1 VTGINSIHA
10 LEFKSQNQKF
20 EIRGGD
26 EMRTPIKPY
35 WLVVTLITVASV
47 LLSACAAPA
56 TPAPTPVPPTA
67 VPPTAVPPTAAPTN
81 PPAAMATAAPPTVAP
96 TATAIPKP
104 TAAPPVVTSKELNIY
119 AWSEYIPQELLDAFA
134 NEYKI
139 KVNYDTYAS
148 NEELMAKLQAGKTN
162 YDVIIPS
169 DYTVSILV
177 GQKMLE
183 PMDLD
188 HLPNFVNVDDQFKNP
203 SYDPGNQYSVPY
215 QWGTVGIA
223 VNTAKVTKPITKF
236 ADLWDP
242 SFKNELVV
250 LDDEREIIGM
260 ALLVLGYDKNSTD
273 PAQLD
278 AAKKKLIELKPNIKL
293 YDSDSPKTALL
304 SGEAVAGVVW
314 NGEASLAHQENDKI
328 AYILPDEGA
337 GLWYDNM
344 AIPKGAPHK
353 DAATAFINFVLR
365 PDMSILIT
373 KGFPYSSVNK
383 AALELLK
390 TQEPDTYKSYMDYPA
405 TNPPADAVKKGQVVK
420 DVGDATTLWDKVWT
434 EVKGSQ

>member
-1 VTGINSIHA
+1 MRKPINAYVLAMALLTMTSI
-10 LEFKSQNQKF
+10 
-20 EIRGGD
+20 
-26 EMRTPIKPY
+26 
-35 WLVVTLITVASV
+35 

-56 TPAPTPVPPTA
+56 TPAPTPTSVPPTMA
-67 VPPTAVPPTAAPTN
+67 PPTAPPPTAAPTK
-81 PPAAMATAAPPTVAP
+81 PPAP
-96 TATAIPKP
+96 TATSAPPTAAPTTTATPKP
-104 TAAPPVVTSKELNIY
+104 TAAPPVVTSKELNLY
-119 AWSEYIPQELLDAFA
+119 GWSEYVPQELLDAFA
-134 NEYKI
+134 KEYKV

-148 NEELMAKLQAGKTN
+148 NEELLAKLQAGKTT

-169 DYTVSILV
+169 DYTVGILIA
-177 GQKMLE
+177 QKMLE
-183 PMDLD
+183 PIDLD
-188 HLPNFVNVDDQFKNP
+188 HMPNFANVDDQFKNP
-203 SYDPGNQYSVPY
+203 YYDPGNQYTVPY
-215 QWGTVGIA
+215 QWGSVGIA
-223 VNTAKVTKPITKF
+223 VNTTKVTKPITKY

-242 SFKNELVV
+242 AFKGKLVV

-314 NGEASLAHQENDKI
+314 NGEASLAHQENAKI
-328 AYILPDEGA
+328 TYVVPEEGM
-337 GLWYDNM
+337 GVWIDNL
-344 AIPKGAPHK
+344 AVPKGAPHK
-353 DAATAFINFVLR
+353 DAAIAFLNFVLR

-373 KGFPYSSVNK
+373 KAFPYSSVNK

-390 TQEPDTYKSYMDYPA
+390 TKEPDTYKSYMDFPA
-405 TNPPADAVKKGQVVK
+405 TNPPADAVKKGHVVK

-434 EVKGSQ
+434 EVKGSK